1 MKTSPVK
8 PSAPLTLKTPAK
20 INWFLKITGERE
32 DGYHNISS
40 IMHCISLYDQ
50 LRFENSDS
58 IAVSGNSD
66 IAPEENLVYKAA
78 YCLRNHRNIQRGVHI
93 ELQKNIPVGAGMGGG
108 SSDAACTLLGLNS
121 LWNLNLSKKE
131 LHEMA
136 EEIGSDVP
144 FFLNGPC
151 ALVEG
156 RGEKVYSIRDLDVSL
171 TLLLV
176 KPDFSVSTAWAY
188 SYYDELPANKLTKKP
203 IDIKLFCQALI
214 NQDSTILRNLI
225 DNDLEKVV
233 CTQHPVISQ
242 IKKEMLDMHALASAM
257 SGSGPT
263 VFGIFRNR
271 TEAEKAA
278 RSMLP
283 YWTSVVETLV

>member
-8 PSAPLTLKTPAK
+8 PSASLTLKTPAK
-20 INWFLKITGERE
+20 INWFLRITGKRD
-32 DGYHNISS
+32 DGYHDIHS
-40 IMHCISLYDQ
+40 ILHCISLYDQ
-50 LRFENSDS
+50 LTFESSDS
-58 IAVSGNSD
+58 VEISGNLD

-78 YCLRNHRNIQRGVHI
+78 HRLRNHMNIQAGVHI
-93 ELQKNIPVGAGMGGG
+93 SLQKNIPVGAGMGGG
-108 SSDAACTLLGLNS
+108 SSDAACALLGLNS
-121 LWNLNLSKKE
+121 LWNLNLSNKE
-131 LHEMA
+131 LHKMA
-136 EEIGSDVP
+136 EELGSDVP
-144 FFLNGPC
+144 FFLKGPC
-151 ALVEG
+151 SFVEG
-156 RGEKVYSIRDLDVSL
+156 RGEKVHPIRNFDNSF

-176 KPDFSVSTAWAY
+176 KPAFSVSTAWAY
-188 SYYDELPANKLTKKP
+188 SHYDKLSANKLTKKP
-203 IDIKLFCQALI
+203 IDIRLLCQALV

-242 IKKEMLDMHALASAM
+242 IKKELLGKQALASTM

-263 VFGIFRNR
+263 VFGFFRNR

-278 RSMLP
+278 QHMLP

>member
-8 PSAPLTLKTPAK
+8 PSASLTLKTPAK
-20 INWFLKITGERE
+20 INWFLRITGKRD
-32 DGYHNISS
+32 DGYHDINS

-50 LRFENSDS
+50 LTFHSSDS
-58 IAVSGNSD
+58 LEISGNLD
-66 IAPEENLVYKAA
+66 ITPEKNLVYQAA
-78 YCLRNHRNIQRGVHI
+78 HRLRNYRNIQAGVHI
-93 ELQKNIPVGAGMGGG
+93 ALQKNIPVGSGMGGG
-108 SSDAACTLLGLNS
+108 SSDAACALLGLNS
-121 LWNLNLSKKE
+121 LWNLNLSNKE
-131 LHEMA
+131 LHVIA

-144 FFLNGPC
+144 FFLKGPC
-151 ALVEG
+151 AFVGG
-156 RGEKVYSIRDLDVSL
+156 RGEKVQPIRNFDIPFV
-171 TLLLV
+171 LLLV

-188 SYYDELPANKLTKKP
+188 SQYDELSVNKLTKKT

-214 NQDSTILRNLI
+214 NQDSTILRKLI

-233 CTQHPVISQ
+233 CTEHPVISQ
-242 IKKEMLDMHALASAM
+242 IKKELLGKQALASTM

-271 TEAEKAA
+271 TEANKAA
-278 RSMLP
+278 QYMLP